1 MYTIHISSNF
11 TQKNLGTIGFVE
23 TLTTVF
29 ISLYNFEMN
38 ILYHIITNKLKR
50 KVKTKKTD
58 SQIEQQTSISL
69 FPRKNLLSKP
79 CVSEPF
85 SSILELC

>member
-1 MYTIHISSNF
+1 
-11 TQKNLGTIGFVE
+11 
-23 TLTTVF
+23 
-29 ISLYNFEMN
+29 MN
-38 ILYHIITNKLKR
+38 ILYHIITTKLKR
-50 KVKTKKTD
+50 KVKTKKTN
-58 SQIEQQTSISL
+58 SQIEQQTSISF